1 MNNSNF
7 NINSRVAPMR
17 SEPQSKGSILLVE
30 DHQDIAEMMFTFF
43 EKRGYTLDYAAD
55 GAVGMVLA
63 NENKYDAIIVDLMLP
78 RVDGLEVC
86 RRLRTE
92 AGDSTP
98 ILMLTARDTL
108 EDKIAGLNVGADDY
122 LVKPFDINE
131 LEARVNAL
139 IRRNRGDLSNEI
151 LKAGDLTF
159 DTGTFIVKRGDQ
171 QINLSPVG
179 FKLLKILLKASPQ
192 LVTRREI
199 ERTIWGDLPP
209 DSDALRSHMYNLRK
223 AIDRPFAKSL
233 LHTVQS
239 QGYRIYD
246 SDA

>member
-1 MNNSNF
+1 MTSEAQ
-7 NINSRVAPMR
+7 SR
-17 SEPQSKGSILLVE
+17 GSILLIE
-30 DHQDIAEMMFTFF
+30 DHQDIAEMMFDFF
-43 EKRGYTLDYAAD
+43 EQRGYTLDYAAD
-55 GAVGMVLA
+55 GAVGLVLA
-63 NENKYDAIIVDLMLP
+63 NENRYDIIVLDLMLP
-78 RVDGLEVC
+78 RVDGIEVC
-86 RRLRTE
+86 RRLRTDS
-92 AGDSTP
+92 GNSTP

-108 EDKIAGLNVGADDY
+108 EDKITGLNVGADDY

-139 IRRNRGDLSNEI
+139 IRRNRGDMSNEI
-151 LKAGDLTF
+151 LRVGDLTF

-192 LVTRREI
+192 LVPRREI

-223 AIDRPFAKSL
+223 AIDRPFSNSL

-246 SDA
+246 PNA

>member
-1 MNNSNF
+1 MT
-7 NINSRVAPMR
+7 
-17 SEPQSKGSILLVE
+17 SEPQSKGTILLIE

-43 EKRGYTLDYAAD
+43 EQRGYTLDYAAD

-63 NENKYDAIIVDLMLP
+63 NENRYDAIVLDLMLP
-78 RVDGLEVC
+78 RVDGIEVC

-92 AGDSTP
+92 SGDSTP

-151 LKAGDLTF
+151 LRVGDLTF
-159 DTGTFIVKRGDQ
+159 DIGTFIVKRGNQ

-223 AIDRPFAKSL
+223 AIDRPFSKSL

-246 SDA
+246 PDA

>member
-1 MNNSNF
+1 MT
-7 NINSRVAPMR
+7 
-17 SEPQSKGSILLVE
+17 SEPQSKGTILLIE

-43 EKRGYTLDYAAD
+43 EQRGYTLDYAAD

-63 NENKYDAIIVDLMLP
+63 NENRYDAIVLDLMLP
-78 RVDGLEVC
+78 RVDGIEVC

-92 AGDSTP
+92 SGDSTP

-151 LKAGDLTF
+151 LRVGDLTF
-159 DTGTFIVKRGDQ
+159 DIGTFIVKRGSQ

-223 AIDRPFAKSL
+223 AIDRPFSKSL

-246 SDA
+246 PDA

>member
-1 MNNSNF
+1 MT
-7 NINSRVAPMR
+7 
-17 SEPQSKGSILLVE
+17 SEPRSKGTILLIE

-43 EKRGYTLDYAAD
+43 EQHGYTLDYAAD

-63 NENKYDAIIVDLMLP
+63 NENRYDAIVLDLMLP
-78 RVDGLEVC
+78 RVDGIEVC

-92 AGDSTP
+92 SGDSTP

-139 IRRNRGDLSNEI
+139 IRRNRGELSNEI
-151 LKAGDLTF
+151 LRVGDLTF
-159 DTGTFIVKRGDQ
+159 DVGTFIVKRGSQ

-223 AIDRPFAKSL
+223 AIDRPFPKSL

-246 SDA
+246 PDS